1 MSDLSPP
8 TSPVAVFAPEAPPRL
23 TPSNYPEP
31 YASMMAGR
39 IKRPL
44 GDLFGLQGFGVN
56 HVTLPP
62 GAISALHHRHSVQDE
77 FVFVLTGELTLV
89 HDAGETTLHAGSCS
103 GFPSNGT
110 AHHLVNRSDTEAIYL
125 EVGDRRPGDSVSYP
139 NDDIKA
145 VRTASGWQFEHKDGR
160 PYG

>member
-1 MSDLSPP
+1 MSDQTPSPAP
-8 TSPVAVFAPEAPPRL
+8 IAVIASEAPPRL

-31 YASMMAGR
+31 YASMMEGR

-44 GDLFGLQGFGVN
+44 GDLFGLQGFGAN

-77 FVFVLTGELTLV
+77 FVFVLSGELTLV
-89 HDAGETTLHAGSCS
+89 HDAGETTLRAGACA

-110 AHHLVNRSDTEAIYL
+110 AHHLINRSDAVATYL
-125 EVGDRRPGDSVSYP
+125 EVGDRRTGDSVSYP

-160 PYG
+160 PY